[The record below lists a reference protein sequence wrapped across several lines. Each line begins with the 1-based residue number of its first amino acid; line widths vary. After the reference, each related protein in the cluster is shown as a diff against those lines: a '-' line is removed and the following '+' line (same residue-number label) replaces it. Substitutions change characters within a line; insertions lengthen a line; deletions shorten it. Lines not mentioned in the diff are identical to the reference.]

1 MDISMILTLALVV
14 TSQVSARSPQLGP
27 AAIVARVKQ
36 QELRIEDM
44 QASALL
50 EITAD
55 GESKTR
61 RFNLLMKR
69 EGVNYR
75 ALLELL
81 EPRAMA
87 GTKFLIQAERGKRN
101 REWAYFP
108 DLDLVRSIPG
118 KSQDDPFLGSD
129 ITYAD
134 LAGGAH
140 LDDLVHEI
148 VGEEVVAGEPC
159 YVMEGTPRHGIV
171 YGKLRGFIRKR
182 DFVNV
187 KAQFF
192 DRDGELMKE
201 ATLTDIRELADG
213 ILLAHRIEVH
223 SVATDGISVLTLDDV
238 RINQALSVDTFTEE
252 ALSREQP

>member
-1 MDISMILTLALVV
+1 VIAVAAVLVAQISA
-14 TSQVSARSPQLGP
+14 G
-27 AAIVARVKQ
+27 AIVARVKL
-36 QELRIEDM
+36 QELRIEDL

-50 EITAD
+50 EITTGD
-55 GESKTR
+55 GVKTR
-61 RFNLLMKR
+61 RFALSMKR
-69 EGVNYR
+69 EGVDYR
-75 ALLELL
+75 AVIALE

-140 LDDLVHEI
+140 LDDLLHELI
-148 VGEEVVAGEPC
+148 GEEVIDGEPC
-159 YVMEGTPRHGIV
+159 YIMEGTPRRKIV
-171 YGKLRGFIRKR
+171 YGKFRGFIRKK

-187 KAQFF
+187 RALFF
-192 DRDGELMKE
+192 DRDGGLMKE
-201 ATLTDIRELADG
+201 ATMSDIRDLGDG
-213 ILLAHRIEVH
+213 TLLAHRIEIKN
-223 SVATDGISVLTLDDV
+223 ATTDSTTVLTLSDARV
-238 RINQALSVDTFTEE
+238 NESLSPEMFTED
-252 ALSREQP
+252 ALSRK

>member
-1 MDISMILTLALVV
+1 MSATLAGLVAA
-14 TSQVSARSPQLGP
+14 QLWAQAPAELSAP
-27 AAIVARVKQ
+27 AIVARVKQ
-36 QELRIEDM
+36 QELRIEDL

-50 EITAD
+50 EITAN
-55 GESKTR
+55 GEVKTR
-61 RFNLLMKR
+61 RFNLSLKR

-75 ALLELL
+75 ALIEIV

-87 GTKFLIQAERGKRN
+87 GTKFLIHAERGARN

-140 LDDLVHEI
+140 LDDLLHEI
-148 VGEEVVAGEPC
+148 VGEDVVNGEPC
-159 YVMEGTPRHGIV
+159 WVMEGTPRHEIV
-171 YGKLRGFIRKR
+171 YGKLRGFIRKK
-182 DFVNV
+182 DFINT

-192 DRDGELMKE
+192 DHDGELMKE
-201 ATLTDIRELADG
+201 AFLTDIRDLGDG
-213 ILLAHRIEVH
+213 IVLAHRIEVQ
-223 SVATDGISVLTLDDV
+223 SATSDSTTILTLSDV
-238 RINQALSVDTFTEE
+238 RINQSLSADRFTEE
-252 ALSREQP
+252 ALSGSE

>member
-1 MDISMILTLALVV
+1 MSMLLSAVLVALAQASPPL
-14 TSQVSARSPQLGP
+14 SA
-27 AAIVARVKQ
+27 AAVVARVKL
-36 QELRIEDM
+36 QEHRIEDM

-55 GESKTR
+55 GETKMR
-61 RFNLLMKR
+61 RFNLSMRR

-75 ALLELL
+75 ALIELV

-87 GTKFLIQAERGKRN
+87 GTKFLIRAERGKRN
-101 REWAYFP
+101 QEWAYFP

-148 VGEEVVAGEPC
+148 VGEELVDGELC
-159 YVMEGTPRHGIV
+159 YVMEGTPRHGII
-171 YGKLRGFIRKR
+171 YGKLRGFVRKK

-192 DRDGELMKE
+192 GRDGEVMKE
-201 ATLTDIRELADG
+201 ATLTDIREIAEG
-213 ILLAHRIEVH
+213 TWLAHRIEVR
-223 SVATDGISVLTLDDV
+223 SIETGSTSVLTLDDV
-238 RINQALSVDTFTEE
+238 RINQALPVESFTEE
-252 ALSREQP
+252 ALSRKQP

>member
-1 MDISMILTLALVV
+1 MIV
-14 TSQVSARSPQLGP
+14 VSAVLVAQISAG
-27 AAIVARVKQ
+27 AIVARVKQ
-36 QELRIEDM
+36 QELRIEDL

-50 EITAD
+50 EITSG
-55 GESKTR
+55 GEVKTR
-61 RFNLLMKR
+61 RFALSMKR
-69 EGVNYR
+69 EGVDYQAVI
-75 ALLELL
+75 ALE

-140 LDDLVHEI
+140 LDDLLHELI
-148 VGEEVVAGEPC
+148 GEAVIDGEAC
-159 YVMEGTPRHGIV
+159 YIMEGTPRRKIV
-171 YGKLRGFIRKR
+171 YGKFRGFIRKK

-187 KAQFF
+187 KALFF
-192 DRDGELMKE
+192 DRNGGLMKE
-201 ATLTDIRELADG
+201 AMLTDIRDLGDG
-213 ILLAHRIEVH
+213 ILLAHRIEVK
-223 SVATDGISVLTLDDV
+223 SVTTDSTTVFTLSDV
-238 RINQALSVDTFTEE
+238 RVNETVSAGAFTPE
-252 ALSREQP
+252 ALSLKH